1 VTLRV
6 VDVSEPDSALDSA
19 LLGVPVVAVGS
30 LANASE
36 FWLQHATFTLTEDDA
51 DDRRV
56 ITVASIDAALSDL
69 TARAERWPIAAATC
83 DDVLRSV
90 DQAAPA
96 LSGVVTESLA
106 YSTLQAGP
114 EFARWLADRGPAV
127 MPDIADPVQAH
138 RDGDTLRIAFNRPQ
152 RHNAFS
158 TDARA
163 ALLEALAVAQLD
175 SSVAE
180 VVLTGNGP
188 SFCSGGDPL
197 QPGARTRRGDQPPR
211 GGVPRRG
218 ARPGAG
224 QRTGDGR
231 ILRSD

>member
-1 VTLRV
+1 M
-6 VDVSEPDSALDSA
+6 
-19 LLGVPVVAVGS
+19 VAVGS
-30 LANASE
+30 LADASE

-51 DDRRV
+51 DDRRA
-56 ITVASIDAALSDL
+56 ITVASIDSALDDL
-69 TARAERWPIAAATC
+69 TARVDRWPIAAATC

-90 DQAAPA
+90 DPAGPA

-114 EFARWLADRGPAV
+114 EFARWLAERGPAH

-163 ALLEALAVAQLD
+163 ALLEALD
-175 SSVAE
+175 
-180 VVLTGNGP
+180 
-188 SFCSGGDPL
+188 
-197 QPGARTRRGDQPPR
+197 
-211 GGVPRRG
+211 RG
-218 ARPGAG
+218 ATRSVGRP
-224 QRTGDGR
+224 
-231 ILRSD
+231 RSC